1 MNDEQ
6 YGERYTD
13 LVRLYRANPKAF
25 SEDDLD
31 QIEYLGKTLGRRFT
45 RNQEQSEE
53 NISQSIGGVLSQ
65 FALGVGSG
73 FTTIPM
79 GEDPDNIAEAI
90 ARSSGQLLG
99 FIGIIPGAGT
109 LTRLTTVNSAK
120 ILGKVAGLGTGK
132 IASGAA
138 RLQKGFKT
146 LDPIV
151 SQPLAGKS
159 FPLVIGDAVLKQYKN
174 YVHPVYKNKALK
186 YFSEGV
192 QDKIID
198 ATDTAVKFGA
208 ASFISSWSG
217 GIDAMLKGGLMGAA
231 EGGVFRGISN
241 FTELGKMLAK
251 GGVSA
256 KQANLALRTISSSLY
271 GGGLSAS
278 LGDPIELQIYHYL
291 LGAYFGITDT
301 PLTQRNAINFINK
314 TRQQTEAE
322 TGYPLTDRMLD
333 PELNP
338 GFKDLRKEEQELVR
352 DQMQFQFG
360 ARGDA
365 SGIIA
370 DAFRGVLDES
380 PQTREAFR
388 REYAKAVIEEQLDK
402 GIDVD
407 EAYAI
412 AGKTIKNK
420 GISDLILEEQFQ
432 DVLKTRFKIQ
442 YGNTESTNKSNELVI
457 RQGFEDH
464 EINTT
469 LRDPLAM
476 WAEDAIPGT
485 VDDTGLKK
493 FVDIGRDIEK
503 SVAKKYSVDRTLKEI
518 EIKFDVEISKAP
530 KESTRLLRQA
540 IKKIS
545 QNQNID
551 QISYNRGARLEI
563 DKFKP
568 VAGQLSDLRR
578 VPEVKSKSH
587 FQKTIE
593 SFGRRMIASK
603 YSDDG
608 RGKVNNLFETF
619 FETRGNLINPVAG
632 EYLSVSAKIGK
643 PFTFGK
649 KDSGV
654 LYHADGWFFDDTNDA
669 WVASLQSKLDAINQA
684 DSDLKIKLAPGK
696 INQKYQYNNILL
708 LERLNGLPLEVMAK
722 ANKDGS
728 GSFVL
733 SPEDINK
740 RMQPIADGNYTLS
753 PGIGKLRGSIVSG
766 TDAKDYLNQIDF
778 NEVHTDGILL
788 VKDDSFRGIL
798 EDSGLPEESG
808 FAKFTVVGDEGDGN
822 GMIVGKLGAFGAD
835 GSAQKFMEQNNID
848 FLFFDTAVKQRG
860 LRPINNIDFTA
871 NGPVIREGQR
881 LNVFNIDPKNVRV
894 NFGVYEK
901 MPEDARIPKQLLSS
915 MTDKAAR
922 QALLDNHIN
931 PSIEGNADINKKI
944 EDNTITQ
951 KEVQDLDVDDINVS
965 NLYKILFQ
973 KDKTFVYGGPLYSK
987 IWAKIFSP
995 KDEHY
1000 IDALDTKGGAD
1011 DLDSILPELNI
1022 TDFNSS
1028 SDRILKVALKYG
1040 VLEPSII
1047 NREQVSSFAYEAF
1060 KRYVINRATRPKIKN
1075 SGMTFAFGNDSFLQ
1089 HDLRKPIKRGQY
1101 MLAKEMRNFNIE
1113 WIDGTQMKMGKAW
1126 DLYQKETDAT
1136 KKNQMKDIFDFI
1148 VIRVPQDSPSGARV
1162 LSFNGFTNR
1171 RGYGMHLNT
1180 VDMQY
1185 LGGADNDGDKMHFF
1199 QNLDKG
1205 AEGSPIKN
1213 AILKIKDEYDDG
1225 QGGVTDP
1232 KGGLQAAEKGTLSN
1246 ALNPLSVLQNHLY
1259 TTFGNR
1265 MVGPSAT
1272 IGPIATSAKKL
1283 YDAGID
1289 GSNTIEITP
1298 TEASITFI
1306 DDVRNARQYETER
1319 TFKKTIVALD
1329 LKFKNSLKNLFSLRR
1344 QAMNAAVDATGRLPY
1359 NRNTIANKISL
1370 EAIDSYR
1377 LIDEDGV
1384 VYDSDAFGVGKFDK
1398 FINLNKI
1405 NTSRGLKL
1413 INGTIDGRK
1422 FDPETRQKVVVK
1434 FDEFNN
1440 NLKDFDGQYGKQD
1453 LGTAYSDAV
1462 KRLSLAVKD
1471 NYKPVVEKSSTDKN
1485 SRRTV
1490 NEFLRYARVNTSTL
1504 FRIVNDFSRLH
1515 SSKDYASVLSNNPL
1529 KEYIQTLR
1537 ASGQNIFAIGKR
1549 EDDHNRTF
1557 KFAFEI
1563 ERAVSNLATMQTNQ
1577 ATFEAAIAKGISEQK
1592 LGAIRKH
1599 VDKFKYN
1606 KNKFEAT
1613 DKTDPSYI
1621 QNVVLN
1627 DNNLGIKSVKNI
1639 EGLEKFTENYKSKLK
1654 TKEEKDYY
1662 DSYMLGSLSQ
1672 QRYSIDEIAR
1682 YEYIIASKKANNY
1695 FEARQVSL
1703 DDSSY
1708 DKYTYDYLSSD
1719 DFRSVSEYNE
1729 LLRVL
1734 PDRVLRIYQNKNNSL
1749 AGFSLPHVSDQNVA
1763 NWITAYNNIIQANP
1777 KDKISSDLID
1787 PRSSMILEQALIR
1800 GIDPNVKKE
1809 ILDFIEKDF
1818 RDYRSRG
1825 NENFGDIQSVQ
1836 DYVKRISAN
1845 RPPIDE
1851 NEARQS
1857 AVADEVISEGF
1868 AKDLL
1873 EKIITDT
1880 KSKVNY
1886 DPNTREG
1893 KRNLDLLDD
1902 LKAHISKH
1910 PSTVGEN
1917 FNSIYEGYV
1926 KKELKMST
1934 VDDLVTF
1941 TRFLNNLGKKTF
1953 LEKLLQTDPTKNVS
1967 RLYDFFFPD
1976 TLGELFKRY
1985 NPEISSKQIAQV
1997 LTVDGYKNKEVREVM
2012 SFYEKMRRALGGVEE
2027 ATSATTSLLSEY
2039 QSGQFRFLNDDS
2051 VLSDRVNLNLVSLRI
2066 KEMQLVNDYKKRIQS
2081 AKDETD
2087 IENLEYNIELLES
2100 RYKEVEGIYN
2110 ELKNKKYYIDH
2121 PETGKREMVTGEDL
2135 MGSISKGFVN
2145 HGIISRAYTKRNQTI
2160 DEGFIRPASGENFVT
2175 RNDDGSMDVNDTINK
2190 LIQQFEGTK
2199 LESERVANIGLSNM
2213 FEIARELE
2221 YLNNTR
2227 VVVNGQPTLI
2237 ADIADVE
2244 LRNKKLFEVRMN
2256 DRGVVEREGPDG
2268 PVYRRNPDGT
2278 FFLRPMIGK
2287 LPYESYVPHVNHSE
2301 EAIQEYVERFGEEK
2315 VDSGNGLS
2323 VKRWYTQG
2331 KLDDLGLSSDFIDA
2345 LFSTKNYQSNRK
2357 GEVTIRKFGN
2367 LAGRSDRLLGGW
2379 ETSESAYDQYV
2390 QGLNRAYH
2398 KTFGVILAQKYL
2410 RDFRKAKSMGDV
2422 TESWA
2427 KFAELYIQDF
2437 AGKPGS
2443 FGKEY
2448 FQDPYL
2454 NFKRRPY
2461 YYLSDQYAQ
2470 KQWNR
2475 IVKRF
2480 GWEDKV
2486 MEKNE
2491 QGSLEFQER
2500 LKWFTRLEGKYQ
2512 LLTLLTN
2519 TTSMTNNYTGGNAM
2533 TAVSTG
2539 LRPWLK
2545 ASRWTYLRD
2554 NVDPSIDSAEK
2565 ARKLAIEFGAIESMV
2580 ASEVGPTKQLTAQGK
2595 SFMKEIVGVLKSDKK
2610 NYRKEVLDIARKY
2623 NMADVVSGS
2632 GAWLLSSV
2640 EMRLRTR
2647 SFWAHYIQARESMMV
2662 NSGAFRWDD
2671 PILIQQALKGVWGT
2685 QFLYNAANRPAIAR
2699 TNLGR
2704 VWSRF
2709 QLWSWN
2715 SVRFRRDIVAEARRS
2730 GFQEG
2735 TQEYARFVRMA
2746 QADALMFALAT
2757 LMPLSMFES
2766 IVPAPWNYLLDF
2778 SDYFFG
2784 DEEARDRAFFGTL
2797 PYPFNPVQAILPPS
2811 TRVLATPL
2819 TIPIEMAIAMI
2830 SDKDMLDALD
2840 YRVVSLLPYGMLARN
2855 IIRSIDTPAMAPQYL
2870 TGIHFHSLTRLV
2882 NNMEDSATLKSLGLY
2897 EARSRFIDEEIKELT
2912 DFYTQK

>member
-1 MNDEQ
+1 MDDEQ

-45 RNQEQSEE
+45 RDPVQSEE
-53 NISQSIGGVLSQ
+53 NISQFVGGVISQ
-65 FALGVGSG
+65 FASGVGSG

-79 GEDPDNIAEAI
+79 GEDPDNVSEAI
-90 ARSSGQLLG
+90 SRSIGQLLG
-99 FIGIIPGAGT
+99 FLGVIPGAGT
-109 LTRLTTVNSAK
+109 VTRLVTVNSAK
-120 ILGKVAGLGTGK
+120 IVGKAAGLGAGRF
-132 IASGAA
+132 ASGAA
-138 RLQKGFKT
+138 RLEKGLKT

-151 SQPLAGKS
+151 RQPLAGKS
-159 FPLVIGDAVLKQYKN
+159 FPLVIGDAALKQYKN
-174 YVHPVYKNKALK
+174 YIHPVYKNKALK

-291 LGAYFGITDT
+291 LGAYFGITDV
-301 PLTQRNAINFINK
+301 PLTQRNANNFINK
-314 TRQQTEAE
+314 ARQQTEAE
-322 TGYPLTDRMLD
+322 TGYPLNDRMLD

-352 DQMQFQFG
+352 DQMQFKFG

-365 SGIIA
+365 TGIIA
-370 DAFRGVLDES
+370 DAFRGRLDDS
-380 PQTREAFR
+380 PETKEAFR
-388 REYAKAVIEEQLDK
+388 REYAKALIEEQLDK
-402 GIDVD
+402 NVDID

-412 AGKTIKNK
+412 AAKKIKNK
-420 GISDLILEEQFQ
+420 GIADLILEEEFQ
-432 DVLKTRFKIQ
+432 GVLKGRFRIQ
-442 YGNTESTNKSNELVI
+442 QGNSESTNKPNELVI

-493 FVDIGRDIEK
+493 FIDIGRDIEK
-503 SVAKKYSVDRTLKEI
+503 SINKKYSVDRTLKEI
-518 EIKFDVEISKAP
+518 EIKFDVNISDAP
-530 KESTRLLRQA
+530 RESTRLLRQA

-545 QNQNID
+545 QNQSID
-551 QISYNRGARLEI
+551 QISYNREAALDINKFNAVGA
-563 DKFKP
+563 
-568 VAGQLSDLRR
+568 QLSDLRR

-593 SFGRRMIASK
+593 SFGKRMIVSK
-603 YSDDG
+603 YSDN
-608 RGKVNNLFETF
+608 GKGNVKDLFETF
-619 FETRGNLINPVAG
+619 FGTIGNLITPAAG
-632 EYLSVSAKIGK
+632 NYIDVSAKIGK

-669 WVASLQSKLDAINQA
+669 WTASLKSKLDAINEA
-684 DSDLKIKLAPGK
+684 DPDLKIRLARGK
-696 INQKYQYNNILL
+696 TNQKYQYNNILL
-708 LERLNGLPLEVMAK
+708 LERLNGLPLEAMAK

-753 PGIGKLRGSIVSG
+753 SGIGKLRGSIVSG
-766 TDAKDYLNQIDF
+766 IDAKDYLNQIDF

-788 VKDDSFRGIL
+788 VKDDSFRNIL

-871 NGPVIREGQR
+871 DGPVIREGQE
-881 LNVFNIDPKNVRV
+881 LNVFNIDPENVRV

-922 QALLDNHIN
+922 QAFLNNHIN

-951 KEVQDLDVDDINVS
+951 KEVQDLDVDDISVS

-1000 IDALDTKGGAD
+1000 IDALDAKGGAN

-1022 TDFNSS
+1022 NDFNGS
-1028 SDRILKVALKYG
+1028 SDRILKVSLKYG
-1040 VLEPSII
+1040 ILEPSII
-1047 NREQVSSFAYEAF
+1047 NREQIGSFAYEAF

-1089 HDLRKPIKRGQY
+1089 HDLRKPIKKGQY
-1101 MLAKEMRNFNIE
+1101 MLAREMKNFNIE

-1272 IGPIATSAKKL
+1272 IGPIATSSKKL
-1283 YDAGID
+1283 YDAKVN
-1289 GSNTIEITP
+1289 GSNIIQIRPRQEQ
-1298 TEASITFI
+1298 EGSI
-1306 DDVRNARQYETER
+1306 N
-1319 TFKKTIVALD
+1319 IVALSV
-1329 LKFKNSLKNLFSLRR
+1329 KFKKSLNDSFSLRR

-1359 NRNTIANKISL
+1359 NRNNIANKISL
-1370 EAIDSYR
+1370 KAIESYE
-1377 LIDEDGV
+1377 LIDENGV
-1384 VYDSDAFGVGKFDK
+1384 VYEPNTFGAGKYDRFV
-1398 FINLNKI
+1398 NLNNI
-1405 NTSRGLKL
+1405 TTSKGLKL

-1440 NLKDFDGQYGKQD
+1440 NLKDFGNQYAKQD

-1462 KRLSLAVKD
+1462 KALYSSTKD
-1471 NYKPVVEKSSTDKN
+1471 LYKPVVEKASTLKN
-1485 SRRTV
+1485 SRRSV
-1490 NEFLRYARVNTSTL
+1490 NEFLRYARINTSTL

-1515 SSKDYASVLSNNPL
+1515 SNKDYASVLSNNAL
-1529 KEYIQTLR
+1529 KEYVQTLR
-1537 ASGQNIFAIGKR
+1537 PSGQNIFAIGKR
-1549 EDDHNRTF
+1549 EDDHNRTY
-1557 KFAFEI
+1557 KYAFEI
-1563 ERAVSNLATMQTNQ
+1563 ERAVSNLASLDVNKTTYD
-1577 ATFEAAIAKGISEQK
+1577 AAIAKGISEQK
-1592 LGAIRKH
+1592 LAAIRKH
-1599 VDKFKYN
+1599 VDKYKYN

-1621 QNVVLN
+1621 QNLVIN
-1627 DNNLGIKSVKNI
+1627 DRLLAIKSVKDI
-1639 EGLEKFTENYKSKLK
+1639 EGLEAFTENYKSKLK

-1662 DSYMLGSLSQ
+1662 DSYMIGSLSQ
-1672 QRYSIDEIAR
+1672 QRYSIDEISK
-1682 YEYIIASKKANNY
+1682 YEYIIASNKADNY
-1695 FEARQVSL
+1695 IQAREVFL
-1703 DDSSY
+1703 NDSSY
-1708 DKYTYDYLSSD
+1708 DKYTYDYISSSD
-1719 DFRSVSEYNE
+1719 FKSLNE
-1729 LLRVL
+1729 SNESLRIL
-1734 PDRVLRIYQNKNNSL
+1734 SDRALRIYQNKNNSL
-1749 AGFSLPHVSDQNVA
+1749 TGFALPHVSDQNIA
-1763 NWITAYNNIIQANP
+1763 KWITSYNDIIQASP
-1777 KDKISSDLID
+1777 KDKIVSGLLD
-1787 PRSSMILEQALIR
+1787 PRSSMVLERALIR
-1800 GIDPNVKKE
+1800 GIDPDTKKE
-1809 ILDFIEKDF
+1809 ILDFIERDF
-1818 RDYRSRG
+1818 RDHRSRG
-1825 NENFGDIQSVQ
+1825 AEEFGDTQSYQ
-1836 DYVKRISAN
+1836 DYFKRMTAN

-1880 KSKVNY
+1880 KSQVNY
-1886 DPNTREG
+1886 DPNTLEG
-1893 KRNLDLLDD
+1893 KRNLDLLND
-1902 LKAHISKH
+1902 LKAHITKH

-1926 KKELKMST
+1926 KKELGVST
-1934 VDDLVTF
+1934 INDVVTF

-1953 LEKLLQTDPTKNVS
+1953 LEKLLGTDPTKNVS

-1985 NPEISSKQIAQV
+1985 NPKISRTQIAQV

-2012 SFYEKMRRALGGVEE
+2012 SFYESMRRGLGAVEE
-2027 ATSATTSLLSEY
+2027 ASSATTSLITEYLSNE
-2039 QSGQFRFLNDDS
+2039 FRFLNSDT
-2051 VLSDRVNLNLVSLRI
+2051 VLPDRVNLNLVALRI
-2066 KEMQLVNDYKKRIQS
+2066 KEMQLVNDYKKKLTSI
-2081 AKDETD
+2081 KDKTED
-2087 IENLEYNIELLES
+2087 ELGDEDLEYNIEVIES

-2110 ELKNKKYYIDH
+2110 ELKNKKYYIDN
-2121 PETGKREMVTGEDL
+2121 PETGKKEMVTGEDL

-2145 HGIISRAYTKRNQTI
+2145 HGLISRTYTKINKEI
-2160 DEGFIRPASGENFVT
+2160 DQGFIRPVSAEAFIV
-2175 RNDDGSMDVNDTINK
+2175 RNNDGSMNAEETLTR
-2190 LIQQFEGTK
+2190 LIEQFEGTK
-2199 LESERVANIGLSNM
+2199 LESERIANIGLSG
-2213 FEIARELE
+2213 ILELSKEFE
-2221 YLNNTR
+2221 YLHNTR
-2227 VVVNGQPTLI
+2227 VVVDGQPTLI
-2237 ADIADVE
+2237 ADIANLD
-2244 LRNKKLFEVRMN
+2244 LRNKKLFEVRMQ
-2256 DRGVVEREGPDG
+2256 DRGIVIEEGPDG
-2268 PVYRRNPDGT
+2268 PVYRRNADGT

-2287 LPYESYVPHVNHSE
+2287 LPYESYFPHLNHDQKSIE
-2301 EAIQEYVERFGEEK
+2301 QYVEKFGEKK
-2315 VDSGNGLS
+2315 VDEGSKMS
-2323 VKRWYTQG
+2323 IQRWYSQG
-2331 KLDDLGLSSDFIDA
+2331 LLDDLGLSSDYIDG
-2345 LFSTKNYQSNRK
+2345 LFSTKNHQSNRR

-2390 QGLNRAYH
+2390 QSLNRGYH

-2410 RDFRKAKSMGDV
+2410 RDFRKAKPMGDV

-2427 KFAELYIQDF
+2427 KFSELYIQDF

-2486 MEKNE
+2486 MEGKEGN
-2491 QGSLEFQER
+2491 LRFQER
-2500 LKWFTRLEGKYQ
+2500 LKWLTRLEGKYQ

-2545 ASRWTYLRD
+2545 SARWTYLRD

-2595 SFMKEIVGVLKSDKK
+2595 SFMKEIVGVFKSDKK
-2610 NYRKEVLDIARKY
+2610 NYRQEVLDIARKY

-2715 SVRFRRDIVAEARRS
+2715 SIRFRRDIVAEARRS
-2730 GFQEG
+2730 GFEEG

-2897 EARSRFIDEEIKELT
+2897 EARSRFIDEEIKELI